1 LLKVLDVAQGG
12 QVYAEA
18 SPSMKRLIQ
27 LCMLLYGCG
36 LTEAER
42 EGNNDIQHNDTQ
54 HKDTQHKDTQ
64 HIF

>member
-1 LLKVLDVAQGG
+1 
-12 QVYAEA
+12 VYAEA

-42 EGNNDIQHNDTQ
+42 EGNPAKKDLKMLADTQHNDTL
-54 HKDTQHKDTQ
+54 HKDIQHKDTQ